1 MTFRTVQILFIAS
14 SSFSVKYQLISSSI
28 VNQMWSQNTN
38 GQNFDGMANSATHN
52 WSYGRSHHSNSNNST
67 NNMYDGLA
75 AELQGSDAFRT
86 LFLGD
91 LSYFCTEEDL
101 CSIFAPFGS
110 ISTVRVRR
118 GVTGES
124 LMHGFIA
131 LDSHEAAKQAIAELD
146 GKIFMGRSMR

>member
-1 MTFRTVQILFIAS
+1 MW
-14 SSFSVKYQLISSSI
+14 
-28 VNQMWSQNTN
+28 NQNSN
-38 GQNFDGMANSATHN
+38 GQNFDGMANSTSHN
-52 WSYGRSHHSNSNNST
+52 WSYGRSHHN

-101 CSIFAPFGS
+101 CAIFAPFGN